1 MLKVLTLVVAVFLA
15 SSHAHMY
22 VFGSRGG
29 VTPVDTSSD
38 FFSLNP
44 IGPCGGSVDSVAQYI
59 NVTKNDVFTISWALI
74 VNHNAP
80 PAVPGTISFGY
91 SQAPVSSSSS
101 FNSLAPD
108 VTVTNNPTNHYYPIT
123 FPVPDIQ
130 GSGTIQIVYDVNG
143 ASSPYPIYYQCVDI
157 YVQ

>member
-1 MLKVLTLVVAVFLA
+1 MALRSVSNIVCSDYFTVCINNDQNVV
-15 SSHAHMY
+15 
-22 VFGSRGG
+22 
-29 VTPVDTSSD
+29 
-38 FFSLNP
+38 
-44 IGPCGGSVDSVAQYI
+44 
-59 NVTKNDVFTISWALI
+59 
-74 VNHNAP
+74 
-80 PAVPGTISFGY
+80 SFGY